1 MIPKDEILKIKVEAK
16 LCRLDK
22 CMASQ
27 LKEYSRSRL
36 QKLIENSLVKVN
48 GVTVTDCSFQV
59 KESDEI
65 IVTQKPVEQV
75 RIVAKQIPFEVVYED
90 EDMMVINKPAGLTVH
105 PGAGNYDD
113 TLVNALAYYCKNK
126 LANTGDPNRPGIVHR
141 LDKDTSG
148 IMLVAKTDIAHSKLT
163 QAIANREVKRTYHAL
178 IYGTLSP
185 AVGTISTA
193 YGRSKV
199 DRKKMSVKHSGDKL
213 AVTHYRILKT
223 HKGAIS
229 EVECNLETGRTHQ
242 IRVHMD
248 HKKCP
253 IVGDQVYGRS
263 KNHNLSD
270 FSMKVG
276 QLIRSFPRQ
285 ALHAKK
291 IGFIHPIKDE
301 YMEYEVDIPNDIRNL
316 IEHIEIS

>member
-1 MIPKDEILKIKVEAK
+1 MIPKDEILKLKVDNSHG
-16 LCRLDK
+16 RLDK
-22 CMASQ
+22 YIANQ
-27 LKEYSRSRL
+27 LKEYSRSKL

-48 GVTVTDCSFQV
+48 GKIITDCSFQV

-65 IVTQKPVEQV
+65 IIKPQV
-75 RIVAKQIPFEVVYED
+75 PQEKKITAKNIPFEVVYED

-105 PGAGNYDD
+105 PGAGNFDD

-126 LANTGDPNRPGIVHR
+126 LANTGDPDRPGIVHR

-148 IMLVAKTDIAHSKLT
+148 LMLIAKTDLAHSKLT
-163 QAIANREVKRTYHAL
+163 QAIANREVKRVYHAL
-178 IYGTLSP
+178 IYGTIAP
-185 AVGTISTA
+185 TIGTISTP

-199 DRKKMSVKHSGDKL
+199 DRKKMSVKHKSDKL
-213 AVTHYRILKT
+213 AITHYQVLKVHRDT
-223 HKGAIS
+223 LS
-229 EVECNLETGRTHQ
+229 EIECRLETGRTHQ

-248 HKKCP
+248 HKKAP

-263 KNHNLSD
+263 KNHNLSA
-270 FSMKVG
+270 FSVEVG

-291 IGFIHPIKDE
+291 IAFEHPISGE
-301 YMEYEVDIPNDIRNL
+301 YMEFEIDLAADIKDL
-316 IEHIEIS
+316 IKKLN